1 MIQKITICY
10 FLKFDNKSKYLLNL
24 LCAIAFIFTSTNLLG
39 QSQKFNFNHKE
50 IIIDNKLVSHFEANY
65 LEKLKTQNPA
75 TLLYLNFYSSNS
87 YKIIDAGEKTKL
99 GDYKLLSEL
108 VSNEKSTN
116 KNSTSSDI
124 NDFNILSY
132 EINLLENQQI
142 INLEKN
148 NLVLVIDSKK
158 EFLEKYNNYMN
169 SIK

>member
-1 MIQKITICY
+1 MIQKRTFCY
-10 FLKFDNKSKYLLNL
+10 FLKLDNKRACLLKMLCVVGLISISSNL
-24 LCAIAFIFTSTNLLG
+24 FG
-39 QSQKFNFNHKE
+39 QSQKFKFNHTE
-50 IIIDNKLVSHFEANY
+50 IVLDNKLVSHFDADY

-75 TLLYLNFYSSNS
+75 TLLYLNFFSSNS

-108 VSNEKSTN
+108 VSNEKNTN
-116 KNSTSSDI
+116 KNIISSNI

-132 EINLLENQQI
+132 EIYLLDNQQI

-148 NLVLVIDSKK
+148 NLVLIIDSKK
-158 EFLEKYNNYMN
+158 EFLDKYNNYMN